1 MIAKNCPD
9 EELPLDAIDG
19 EVVELSLLLPA
30 WQIGA
35 LEQLAQTEGMTVGQL
50 LRRAVNRTLA
60 QQHLHQAGYY
70 YG

>member
-9 EELPLDAIDG
+9 DTLPLDALDG
-19 EVVELSLLLPA
+19 EVTELSLLLPA

-35 LEQLAQTEGMTVGQL
+35 LEQAAQAEGITVGQL
-50 LRRAVNRTLA
+50 LRRSINRTLT
-60 QQHLHQAGYY
+60 QHGRHEAGYY